1 MDLLIVGLRLARFWI
16 ILLIDTCEIVLA
28 GMNSFVTRLASAVQ
42 INVGISSWLLH
53 IKDAVHWQAGF
64 ATPLTA

>member
-42 INVGISSWLLH
+42 INVGISS
-53 IKDAVHWQAGF
+53 
-64 ATPLTA
+64 